1 MNQHQTFVRAAERT
15 APQARYIL
23 PGLIP
28 FSIFAGYCLSRR
40 PLLFRRA
47 AA

>member
-23 PGLIP
+23 PE
-28 FSIFAGYCLSRR
+28 
-40 PLLFRRA
+40 FRER
-47 AA
+47 